1 MFQVILDFVLVL
13 TVLALGVWGASYF
26 YFRAKR
32 FHGEAD
38 DTVPDIIGN
47 QWQTTTSS
55 TVSVEW
61 PPPIPPPPPGSEN
74 MSVQEILK
82 EFEFAKTTTS
92 AAPVEEN
99 LTPEEKLKKQ
109 VDFLESE
116 RKDLESRLKV
126 ALEELKEQTAKEK
139 HREVLRLKY
148 SQKTNRE
155 LLKNIAYLRQFCFS
169 DNPILVIATEELN
182 SRIAEG
188 RISEEELT
196 RPSNEK
202 EIVEKLE
209 AVKKALKKREK
220 SSELADK
227 PFNTITF
234 SVQSPQKK
242 GKSPK
247 KPAKTK
253 VAKTTKRKKSSA

>member
-82 EFEFAKTTTS
+82 EFEFAKTTS

-116 RKDLESRLKV
+116 RKDLESRLRV

-155 LLKNIAYLRQFCFS
+155 LLKNISYLRQFCFS
-169 DNPILVIATEELN
+169 ENPILVIATEELN

-209 AVKKALKKREK
+209 AVKKALKGKL
-220 SSELADK
+220 SELADK

-234 SVQSPQKK
+234 SVKK